1 MVPCRNAA
9 EQQILLSQNGAL
21 VNVVYHMRNPD
32 TNQLVSPGIMHEI
45 WSIGY
50 FSGES
55 LKLIPADVRLK
66 CTKFDFRLGSQ
77 LQRSPD
83 PS

>member
-32 TNQLVSPGIMHEI
+32 TKSARITGYYARNLLNWLLLRRIIEIDTSRCQAKMHQIRFPLGKPITEI
-45 WSIGY
+45 SR
-50 FSGES
+50 
-55 LKLIPADVRLK
+55 P
-66 CTKFDFRLGSQ
+66 
-77 LQRSPD
+77 
-83 PS
+83 